1 MSTQNFS
8 LIIEE
13 AKLRRATQERVN
25 EYLMDE
31 NEIRD
36 LCVVVCNTYRLKLGD
51 DYENVESEVIQT
63 LLGDAP
69 RRISS
74 HVTIDEGFTPWFIQR
89 KANLELT
96 YWNKYASILGKE
108 HPSKVIYA
116 TDDDTDQI
124 MDRIGDPENK
134 AFNKRG
140 LVMGNV
146 QMGKTMNYIGLITKA
161 ADAGYKFIVVIAGA
175 TEALR
180 QQTQSRVDD
189 GFLGRE
195 SSLDGEIPSVEEL
208 STRPNSLTGR
218 DKDFN
223 SITGLDRANLYRSN
237 MPMVVVIKKNAK
249 VLESLIHWVEK
260 AHFLKGSCVP
270 SPEGTHCPICRKK
283 TIRSTEGPSAIE
295 SQPMLLLDD
304 EADYASVN
312 TNDAAKRVTR
322 INELLRILLS
332 KFHQKSYVGYTATP
346 FANIFINSESLGD
359 ESVEDDLFPRHFI
372 HQIGTPS
379 NYQGPATFFGPD
391 GNPNLIKPI
400 GLETD
405 EKIENFYNI
414 EKEINPDTGRPSRKV
429 LDATF
434 SGIPDELKE
443 AIRNF
448 ILNIIVRKLRGH
460 INQHNTMMI
469 NIHYLTKVNNA
480 LTTEVRIYL
489 EELKRACNSFY
500 KLPYSSAIKNRHI
513 SDLEETFN
521 KEFLNKGIQIAERD
535 DGFKDILK
543 NLNLSKTIETLSINF
558 HSKNELD
565 YESYR
570 SGRNV
575 IVIGG
580 FSLSRGL
587 TLEGLSVTFF
597 DRTTKFSD
605 TLLQMGRWFGYRPRF
620 EEICRVYIDNQS
632 LNFYE
637 DITETISE
645 LSHEL
650 KLMNQRKRTPLDFGL
665 AVREHPGL
673 LQITAKNKMRTATI
687 LTSYWSFWG
696 TKYQSKELYNDD
708 VNNQHNLDIT
718 RVLANNLTNLDEQFT
733 EINNGRL
740 WRNIDSSL
748 IEKFLEEFSE
758 PPATTTNHDVMVRK
772 FIEDIKIHYNT
783 WSVWIYSNQ
792 SASSRVAEIF
802 DINEQQPVQITDSYM
817 VYPSLRIFSV
827 KDGDKLLPEKSD
839 ILSVNRAQIL
849 ATDVES
855 RVLTDIEK
863 DRFDSLKENDEF
875 DTSATL
881 IARTAMKSPLLVIF
895 PLAGYVKGR
904 NDEDEFP
911 CNDDVDCHIGFSLSF
926 PNELPNGMDP
936 PHKKHQYAFTQTA
949 IDQGR
954 DIVELEDEL
963 EVYET
968 EVTQL

>member
-1 MSTQNFS
+1 MSIQNFS

-13 AKLRRATQERVN
+13 AKLKRSNQERIN

-31 NEIRD
+31 NEIRN
-36 LCVVVCNTYRLKLGD
+36 LCEEVCNTYRASLGD
-51 DYENVESEVIQT
+51 DYDDIESEVIQT

-89 KANLELT
+89 KANIDLK
-96 YWNKYASILGKE
+96 YWDKYASILGKE
-108 HPSKVIYA
+108 HPSNVIYA

-124 MDRIGDPENK
+124 MDRIGDPENN

-195 SSLDGEIPSVEEL
+195 SSPDGVIPSVEDL
-208 STRPNSLTGR
+208 STRPNSLTGK

-223 SITGLDRANLYRSN
+223 SITGLDRANLYRSD

-260 AHFLKGSCVP
+260 AHFLKGHCVP
-270 SPEGTHCPICRKK
+270 SPEGTHCPICRRT
-283 TIRSTEGPSAIE
+283 TIKSTEGSSAIE
-295 SQPMLLLDD
+295 NEPMLLLDD

-346 FANIFINSESLGD
+346 FANIFINPESLGD

-379 NYQGPATFFGPD
+379 NYQGPSTFFGPD
-391 GNPNLIKPI
+391 ANCNLIKPI
-400 GLETD
+400 GLITD
-405 EKIENFYNI
+405 EKIENFYQI
-414 EKEINPDTGRPSRKV
+414 EREFNPDTGKFTRKI
-429 LDATF
+429 LDASF
-434 SGIPDELKE
+434 SGIPNELKE

-448 ILNIIVRKLRGH
+448 VLNIVVRKLRGH

-480 LTTEVRIYL
+480 LHTEVRTYL
-489 EELKRACNSFY
+489 EELKKACNSFY

-513 SDLEETFN
+513 SSLEETFI
-521 KEFLNKGIQIAERD
+521 KEFVNKGIHISDGIE
-535 DGFKDILK
+535 GFKDILK

-558 HSKNELD
+558 HSKSELD

-605 TLLQMGRWFGYRPRF
+605 TLLQMGRWFGYRPRY
-620 EEICRVYIDNQS
+620 EDICRVYIDNQS

-637 DITETISE
+637 DITETITE

-687 LTSYWSFWG
+687 KTSYWSFWG
-696 TKYQSKELYNDD
+696 TKYQSKDLYNDNE
-708 VNNQHNLDIT
+708 NNQHNLEIT
-718 RVLANNLTNLDEQFT
+718 RQLAEKLTNLDEQFT
-733 EINNGRL
+733 EGNNGAL

-748 IEKFLEEFSE
+748 IETFLEKFSE
-758 PPATTTNHDVMVRK
+758 PPATDTNHDVMVRK
-772 FIEDIKIHYNT
+772 FVEDLKVHYNK

-792 SASSRVAEIF
+792 NPSTRVAQIF
-802 DINEQQPVQITDSYM
+802 DISEQQPVQITESFA

-827 KDGDKLLPEKSD
+827 KGGDKLLPEKED

-855 RVLTDIEK
+855 KVLTDTEK
-863 DRFDSLKENDEF
+863 ERFNSLKDNDEF
-875 DTSATL
+875 DSPDTL
-881 IARTAMKSPLLVIF
+881 IARTVMKSPLLAIF
-895 PLAGYVKGR
+895 PLAGYVTGR
-904 NDEDEFP
+904 NHEDEFP

-926 PNELPNGMDP
+926 PNELPNGLDP

-949 IDQGR
+949 IDLGR
-954 DIVELEDEL
+954 DIVELEDEQQD
-963 EVYET
+963 YEA
-968 EVTQL
+968 EVT